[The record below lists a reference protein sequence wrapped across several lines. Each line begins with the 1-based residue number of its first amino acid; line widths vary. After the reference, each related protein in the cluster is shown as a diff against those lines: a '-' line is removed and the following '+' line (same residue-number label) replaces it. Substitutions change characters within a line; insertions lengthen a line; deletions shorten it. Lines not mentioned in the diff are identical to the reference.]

1 MSVFEIS
8 LYDKHR
14 KCFAHFTSGK
24 LLSGRDESG
33 VFICSLMCKA
43 HVPQKVSA
51 CGLINDCGKSP
62 NVRQKDARYIG
73 LCCALQLP
81 PRSGR
86 LPPIMANHLELL
98 TELQQLDKVP
108 SLERLRAAQKRRTQQ
123 LKRWAVYEKEMQNK
137 KRKAD
142 KRRGHGNLLE
152 NRKRVSFS
160 ASVALLEASARNDPD
175 EASVAARTPKL
186 LCGGER
192 VLQRR
197 SECEIMGL
205 KAAENDSGGQ
215 MSVCRRSESLGKTL
229 CSRMMKTA
237 CRSQRRCREMRC
249 DGSSGWICSRFNPAD
264 YRCGVISAWAITLF
278 LMELFLPR
286 LTRSATY

>member
-1 MSVFEIS
+1 M
-8 LYDKHR
+8 
-14 KCFAHFTSGK
+14 
-24 LLSGRDESG
+24 
-33 VFICSLMCKA
+33 
-43 HVPQKVSA
+43 
-51 CGLINDCGKSP
+51 
-62 NVRQKDARYIG
+62 
-73 LCCALQLP
+73 
-81 PRSGR
+81 
-86 LPPIMANHLELL
+86 
-98 TELQQLDKVP
+98 
-108 SLERLRAAQKRRTQQ
+108 
-123 LKRWAVYEKEMQNK
+123 
-137 KRKAD
+137 
-142 KRRGHGNLLE
+142 
-152 NRKRVSFS
+152 
-160 ASVALLEASARNDPD
+160 
-175 EASVAARTPKL
+175 AARTPKL

-286 LTRSATY
+286 LTRSATYWLRVLDSLWQMADLHTPALVEHLVCLAGAAHTSLLDKAKLLIRLRFSEDVR